1 MENLRVGQSH
11 EVERLHI
18 WVAAVVDKS
27 CLVTVKHS
35 VQTQWEELVR
45 VGFLD
50 GLLFVIIGL
59 QVVHVK
65 QVRKT
70 VRIVE

>member
-1 MENLRVGQSH
+1 
-11 EVERLHI
+11 
-18 WVAAVVDKS
+18 VVDKS